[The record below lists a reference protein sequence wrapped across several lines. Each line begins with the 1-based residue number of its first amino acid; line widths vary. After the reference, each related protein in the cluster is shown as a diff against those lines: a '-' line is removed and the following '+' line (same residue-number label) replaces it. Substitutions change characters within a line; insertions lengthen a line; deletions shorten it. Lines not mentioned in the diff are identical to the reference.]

1 MQAYE
6 PVHDNFVRF
15 CKARAHGVMSFE
27 DLINESVLKAYQNWM
42 KITKKEALLYYLFS
56 TARNI
61 VLNTIRK
68 KTEETLCESN
78 SQHLRTENTVEKD
91 LEIAYLYTQLNKLS
105 DTKKEALILFE
116 INGFSIREIAEI
128 QSSNEGAVKVML
140 SRARK
145 ELKELLTDEPR
156 LKKHQQIIMER

>member
-1 MQAYE
+1 MRAYE
-6 PVHDNFVRF
+6 PIHDNFVRF

-42 KITKKEALLYYLFS
+42 KIAKKEALLYYLFS

-61 VLNTIRK
+61 ILNTIRK
-68 KTEETLCESN
+68 KTEQTLDEGDLH
-78 SQHLRTENTVEKD
+78 HLSTENTVEKD
-91 LEIAYLYTQLNKLS
+91 LEIAHLYAQLNKLS

-116 INGFSIREIAEI
+116 INGFSIKEIAEI
-128 QSSNEGAVKVML
+128 QSANEGAVKVML

-145 ELKELLTDEPR
+145 ELKELLLDEPR
-156 LKKHQQIIMER
+156 LKKHQQIIIEG